1 MGQYS
6 ISQDYYTRLVQ
17 QHGKAGADAIVRKE
31 GWSVDVPEADFTPVG
46 ATLASTV
53 PESPTGGLG
62 GGTGMDGEYGND
74 GEGDDELPVG
84 GLGLATGVGEKNA
97 YNAYQAAQKRVDAQI
112 KANIDLLTG
121 AQNRLRERRM
131 GPTNAEKW
139 FSIAAALGKPTR
151 TGAFGESL
159 GNLNEAL
166 AAQQAL
172 KRKAQ
177 EERDALLE
185 QYGLKI
191 GSENLRMLTAGANQA
206 GQVYRAEAA
215 AASAARKAAQ
225 PTYEY
230 DDITGKIREVPKQ
243 VASPMTRQ
251 DYEALPVGTYYRV
264 PFGPDKGDI
273 VRKKANEKFGG

>member
-1 MGQYS
+1 MGLQKLTPATEEEILTS
-6 ISQDYYTRLVQ
+6 PEFAPFREMLWRKRALIEAMPL
-17 QHGKAGADAIVRKE
+17 AGVPKDAVYLDADKTEIA
-31 GWSVDVPEADFTPVG
+31 PT
-46 ATLASTV
+46 
-53 PESPTGGLG
+53 SPTGGLG
-62 GGTGMDGEYGND
+62 GGTGMDGEYGYGD
-74 GEGDDELPVG
+74 GGGDDDELPAG
-84 GLGLATGVGEKNA
+84 GLGLATGLGEKNA

-166 AAQQAL
+166 AAQQTL

-191 GSENLRMLTAGANQA
+191 GSENLRMLMAGANQA
-206 GQVYRAEAA
+206 GQVYRAEQ
-215 AASAARKAAQ
+215 KANAPVRGVAVGNRLLNPYTNQ
-225 PTYEY
+225 EIEPPIGTKKRFKGRTYEFQGGDQY
-230 DDITGKIREVPKQ
+230 DQNNWKEV
-243 VASPMTRQ
+243 
-251 DYEALPVGTYYRV
+251 G
-264 PFGPDKGDI
+264 
-273 VRKKANEKFGG
+273 

>member
-1 MGQYS
+1 
-6 ISQDYYTRLVQ
+6 
-17 QHGKAGADAIVRKE
+17 
-31 GWSVDVPEADFTPVG
+31 
-46 ATLASTV
+46 
-53 PESPTGGLG
+53 
-62 GGTGMDGEYGND
+62 MDGDYGYGDD

-84 GLGLATGVGEKNA
+84 GLGLATGLGEKNA

-121 AQNRLRERRM
+121 AQNRLRERRT

-139 FSIAAALGKPTR
+139 FSIAAALGQPTR

-191 GSENLRMLTAGANQA
+191 GTENLRMLTAGANQA

-230 DDITGKIREVPKQ
+230 DDVTGQIREVPKQ
-243 VASPMTRQ
+243 VAKPMTRQ
-251 DYEALPVGTYYRV
+251 DYEALPVGAYYMV
-264 PFGPDKGDI
+264 PFGPKKGKI
-273 VRKKANEKFGG
+273 VPKTANGNIGG